1 MCGKEKKSQR
11 NSVTVRPWLTT
22 AGGKIRCLRCNALSK
37 RTKLQCGGP
46 AVKGKS
52 KCRFHG
58 GLSTGPKTELGRQ
71 ICAAAKTIHGDDSR
85 LDREINRITMQRLR
99 VFALILGVP
108 FRSDAGDKRL

>member
-1 MCGKEKKSQR
+1 MCGKEKNSQR
-11 NSVTVRPWLTT
+11 NSVTVKLSLIT

-46 AVKGKS
+46 AIKGKS

-58 GLSTGPKTELGRQ
+58 GRSTGPKTELGRQ

-85 LDREINRITMQRLR
+85 LDREINLITMQRLR
-99 VFALILGVP
+99 VFAQILGVP
-108 FRSDAGDKRL
+108 FRSDAGEKRL